1 MNQAQLE
8 HYLTAFNKRLS
19 ERYHKNDDFRLS
31 KAEGRKLNIE
41 ARKRIRIAK
50 QNNEKNKTN

>member
-50 QNNEKNKTN
+50 QNNER

>member
-41 ARKRIRIAK
+41 ARKRIAK